1 MTPERRIHGRRIL
14 YSPEYL
20 DIGADNGG
28 VVVNL
33 SEGGLGFQTVSPVT
47 LDAQLPVS
55 FSLAAG
61 YRIDLKARVVWVN
74 GDGKIGGAAFS
85 KLSKDSLSL
94 IREWVAK
101 QEAEHGTGS
110 EDLGLDAAAQSET
123 PVSVDSVRV
132 KASEAVPEVVSQPG
146 ESFATE
152 PTGSEID
159 ETDARNGVALPTNAA
174 QPMEAIPERS
184 SQFESRAAGAPSSH
198 PAGQTPGTLL
208 PDARSISSNPPREP
222 LRRAPESAH
231 TNAVTANFQRA
242 VAPASHLSQKK
253 HQGETSSS
261 FAVIP
266 SISVWNRKGAS
277 SPASSVPAGL
287 QRNGAPLFPPGRDK
301 NIFARP
307 SSEPEPEGERKG
319 PGVLLIVAT
328 VIAVAAVGAFYARTH
343 RQPIGNA
350 IARIGDSIAG
360 SSAANS
366 SVPATAAP
374 ISTANSQTAPL
385 KPNLPP
391 VQNPPTKTQA
401 LNPAQSTLA
410 PAAAKQGASSVANLS
425 ATSTPPISAGE
436 GHATV
441 AAGQSSATIPNK
453 ASQTSGK
460 PSPLQTAHDPSKN
473 QNATAGPA
481 SSLLAAQS
489 EYQRAEQYLNGTGVT
504 QDYAQAAQWFW
515 RSLEAGYTDAALPL
529 ANLYLEGN
537 GVSRSCT
544 QARILLDAAAQK
556 NNPQAIHQLAQ
567 LPDNCQ

>member
-110 EDLGLDAAAQSET
+110 EDLGLDAAGQSET

-132 KASEAVPEVVSQPG
+132 KTTEAVPEVVSQPG
-146 ESFATE
+146 ESFATK
-152 PTGSEID
+152 PPGSEID
-159 ETDARNGVALPTNAA
+159 ETDARNGVVLPTDAA
-174 QPMEAIPERS
+174 QPMGAMPERS
-184 SQFESRAAGAPSSH
+184 PQFESPAAQPRATAI
-198 PAGQTPGTLL
+198 

-391 VQNPPTKTQA
+391 VQNPPAKTQA

-410 PAAAKQGASSVANLS
+410 PAASKPGAGSVSSPS

-460 PSPLQTAHDPSKN
+460 PSPLQTAHDPSKS
-473 QNATAGPA
+473 QDATAASA